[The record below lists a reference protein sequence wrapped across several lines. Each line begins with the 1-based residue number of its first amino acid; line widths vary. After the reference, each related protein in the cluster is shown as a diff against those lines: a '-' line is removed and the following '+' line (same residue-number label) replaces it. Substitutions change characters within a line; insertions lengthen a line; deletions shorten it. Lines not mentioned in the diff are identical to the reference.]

1 MAIIAGSLFG
11 WQEVNAKSDLK
22 RLELVLKN
30 LPDEELMRHLEGERD
45 KGRDDY
51 PLRAIWNS
59 VIAGIVY
66 EHVSIESLRRELK
79 RNGELRQACGF
90 DVFKGATGV
99 PSASAYTRFL
109 KKLMKHGK
117 YVQEIFESLVE
128 ELKELL
134 PDYGEELAIDS
145 KKLESYGNGNKD
157 KGAKKGKDGR
167 RDVDADWGIKKIRQ
181 EKEGK
186 VWEKISSWFGYKVHL
201 IVDSKHEL
209 PISYKVT
216 RASRSDSPELLKMVE
231 ELENKHEEIVKRAR
245 RLRGD
250 RGYDSKENNAK
261 LWDDYRIKP
270 IIDIRHMWKD
280 KEETRPLYED
290 KVDNIVYDEGG
301 KIYCHCPVE
310 GSRKEMAYMG
320 YEHKRKSLKYR
331 CPAQSYGYECRGKD
345 SCDKGRSE
353 YGRTLRIP
361 LSRDRRMFVPVA
373 RSSYAWKRA
382 YRQRTAVERVNS
394 RLDVSFGFERHFI
407 RGMKKMNL
415 RVGLAMLVMNALAVG
430 HIKEKRQKQMRSLV
444 SSWN

>member
-1 MAIIAGSLFG
+1 MANIAGSLFG

-30 LPDEELMRHLEGERD
+30 LPDEELMRHLEEERD

-51 PLRAIWNS
+51 PIRAIWNS

-66 EHVSIESLRRELK
+66 EHISIESLRRELK
-79 RNGELRQACGF
+79 RNGELRQTCGF
-90 DVFKGATGV
+90 DLFKGAKGV

-109 KKLMKHGK
+109 KKLMKHQK
-117 YVQEIFESLVE
+117 YINEMFESLVG

-145 KKLESYGNGNKD
+145 KKLDSYGNGRKD
-157 KGAKKGKDGR
+157 KDDKKGKDGR
-167 RDVDADWGIKKIRQ
+167 RDIDADWGIKKIRQ

-186 VWEKISSWFGYKVHL
+186 VWEKIKRWFGYKVHL

-216 RASRSDSPELLKMVE
+216 KASRSDSPELLKMME
-231 ELENKHEEIVKRAR
+231 ELESKHKDIVKKAR

-250 RGYDSKENNAK
+250 RGYDSEENNAK
-261 LWDDYRIKP
+261 LWDEYQIKP
-270 IIDIRHMWKD
+270 VIDIRHMWKD
-280 KEETRPLYED
+280 GEETRLLYED

-301 KIYCHCPVE
+301 KIYCYCPVE
-310 GSRKEMAYMG
+310 GNCREMAYMG
-320 YEHKRKSLKYR
+320 YEDKRKSLKYR

-345 SCDKGRSE
+345 SCPKGNSE
-353 YGRTLRIP
+353 YGRIVRIP

-373 RSSYAWKRA
+373 RSSYAWGRA
-382 YRQRTAVERVNS
+382 YKQRTAVERVNS

-415 RVGLAMLVMNALAVG
+415 RVSLAMLVMNALAVG
-430 HIKEKRQKQMRSLV
+430 HIKEKRHKQMRSLV

>member
-11 WQEVNAKSDLK
+11 WQEVNAKSDSK

-30 LPDEELMRHLEGERD
+30 LPDEELMRHLEKERD

-51 PLRAIWNS
+51 PIRAIWNS

-79 RNGELRQACGF
+79 RNGELRQTCGF
-90 DVFKGATGV
+90 DVFKGAKGV

-109 KKLMKHGK
+109 KKLMKHQK
-117 YVQEIFESLVE
+117 YVNEIFESLVE

-145 KKLESYGNGNKD
+145 KKLETYGNGNKD
-157 KGAKKGKDGR
+157 KEDDKKGKDGR
-167 RDVDADWGIKKIRQ
+167 RDIDADWGIKKIGQ

-186 VWEKISSWFGYKVHL
+186 VWEKVKKWFGYKVHL
-201 IVDSKHEL
+201 IVDS
-209 PISYKVT
+209 
-216 RASRSDSPELLKMVE
+216 
-231 ELENKHEEIVKRAR
+231 KHEEIVKRAR

-250 RGYDSKENNAK
+250 RGYDSEDNNAK
-261 LWDDYRIKP
+261 LWDEYGIKP
-270 IIDIRHMWKD
+270 IIDMRHMRKD
-280 KEETRPLYED
+280 GEETYPLYED
-290 KVDNIVYDEGG
+290 EVDNIVYDEGG

-320 YEHKRKSLKYR
+320 YEDKRKSLKYR

-345 SCDKGRSE
+345 RCNNGSSE
-353 YGRTLRIP
+353 YGRVVRIL

-373 RSSYAWKRA
+373 RSSYAWGRA
-382 YRQRTAVERVNS
+382 YKQRTAVERVNS

-415 RVGLAMLVMNALAVG
+415 RVSLAMLVMNALAVG
-430 HIKEKRQKQMRSLV
+430 HIKEKCRKQIRSLV